1 MDTNFDILIVGGG
14 LVGASL
20 ACALGRSGLRIGV
33 VEAVPLSSAAQ
44 PSYDD
49 RAVALAFG
57 SRRIFEGLGLWTDIE
72 RLGAYPIEHIHISD
86 RGHFGFTR
94 LHASDAGLP
103 ALGYVVPTRV
113 LGSTL
118 YQALRAMTHV
128 RLFCPAAMQRL
139 DIGDDAA
146 VLDIKEGPE
155 TRTLHTPLVVAA
167 DGAHSAV
174 RQAAGIEALR
184 SEYAQVAI
192 VTNVTAAEPHRNTA
206 YERFTASGPLA
217 ILPMAGNTCGVVW
230 SAHRTE
236 VDAILKWSDQE
247 FLAHLQERF
256 GERLGRF
263 SRVGRRVSYPL
274 ALTRVREPMRERL
287 VLIGNAAH
295 TVHPVAGQG
304 FNLGLRDVAALAE
317 VIEDALRDGVD
328 IAGLPVL
335 RRYADWRRRDN
346 QVTARFTDGL
356 IRLFSNAFAPLALG
370 RNLGLIAADL
380 LPPVKRGFI
389 RMTSGLTG
397 RQPRL
402 ARGLPARSP

>member
-1 MDTNFDILIVGGG
+1 VNNDFDIVVIGGG

-20 ACALGRSGLRIGV
+20 ACALGSSGLRIGV
-33 VEAVPLSSAAQ
+33 VEAVPLSSSAQ

-57 SRRIFEGLGLWTDIE
+57 SRRIFEGLGLWADIE

-94 LHASDAGLP
+94 LHAADAGLP

-113 LGSTL
+113 LGSAL
-118 YQALRAMTHV
+118 YQALQGMTNV
-128 RLFCPAAMQRL
+128 RLFCPAAMQSL

-146 VLDIKEGPE
+146 VLDIKEGSE
-155 TRTLHTPLVVAA
+155 TKTLRAPLVVAA

-174 RQAAGIEALR
+174 RQAAGIEAVR
-184 SEYAQVAI
+184 SEYEQVAI
-192 VTNVTAAEPHRNTA
+192 VTNMTAAEPHRNTA
-206 YERFTASGPLA
+206 YERFTDSGPLA

-230 SAHRTE
+230 SARRAE
-236 VDAILKWSDQE
+236 VDAILAWSDEE
-247 FLAHLQERF
+247 FLARLQERF

-263 SRVGRRVSYPL
+263 SRAGKRVSYPL
-274 ALTRVREPMRERL
+274 ALTRVREHVRERL

-304 FNLGLRDVAALAE
+304 FNLGLRDVAALSE
-317 VIEDALRDGVD
+317 VIEDALAEGAD
-328 IAGLPVL
+328 IASVTVL
-335 RRYADWRRRDN
+335 RRYADWRVRDN

-356 IRLFSNAFAPLALG
+356 IRLFSNDLMPLALG

-389 RMTSGLTG
+389 RMTSGLAG
-397 RQPRL
+397 RLPRL
-402 ARGLPARSP
+402 ARGLPVHSR

>member
-1 MDTNFDILIVGGG
+1 MDYDIVIIGGG

-20 ACALGRSGLRIGV
+20 ACALGRSGLRLGV
-33 VEAVPLSSAAQ
+33 VEAVPLNSAAQ

-57 SRRIFEGLGLWTDIE
+57 SRRIFEGLGVWADIE

-86 RGHFGFTR
+86 RGRFGFAR
-94 LHASDAGLP
+94 LHATDAGLP

-113 LGSTL
+113 LGRAL
-118 YQALRAMTHV
+118 YQALQGLTNV
-128 RLFCPAAMQRL
+128 RVLCPAAMQSL
-139 DIGDDAA
+139 SIGADAA
-146 VLDIKEGPE
+146 VVDIKEGADTKRLR
-155 TRTLHTPLVVAA
+155 TRLVVAA

-174 RQAAGIEALR
+174 RQAAGIEARR

-206 YERFTASGPLA
+206 YERFTDSGPLA
-217 ILPMAGNTCGVVW
+217 VLPMAGNTCGVVW
-230 SAHRTE
+230 SAQRAE
-236 VDAILKWSDQE
+236 VDAILAWSEEE
-247 FLAHLQERF
+247 FLARLQERF

-263 SRVGRRVSYPL
+263 TRAGRRVSYPL
-274 ALTRVREPMRERL
+274 ALTRVREQVRERL

-317 VIEDALRDGVD
+317 VIEDALTQGAD
-328 IAGLPVL
+328 IASLAVL
-335 RRYADWRRRDN
+335 KRYAEWRRRDN

-356 IRLFSNAFAPLALG
+356 IGLFSNDLTPLALG

-389 RMTSGLTG
+389 RMTSGLAG

-402 ARGLPARSP
+402 ARGLPAHNR